1 MGRESVCWKRS
12 VGKIN
17 RSENVNL
24 KIKEEVWRKE
34 VKMEIGLGLSTREP
48 IPFFGRNETYDLLGL
63 CKELRTN
70 TAMIGVY
77 DRAKTARLWKDC
89 SGLNSNK

>member
-1 MGRESVCWKRS
+1 MGRESVCWKGS

-17 RSENVNL
+17 RSEKVNED
-24 KIKEEVWRKE
+24 KGGIWRKE

-77 DRAKTARLWKDC
+77 DDAKTARLWKDC

>member
-48 IPFFGRNETYDLLGL
+48 IPFFGRNENVLRLTGVVNAYSLNVL
-63 CKELRTN
+63 KTTELHIFQ
-70 TAMIGVY
+70 MGEF
-77 DRAKTARLWKDC
+77 
-89 SGLNSNK
+89 